1 MITGYK
7 YKSSEALSVHKVESF
22 LYQNI
27 ELAMSC
33 QEDIDFAQNSL
44 NNPKKSSRNFQDEF
58 LCTQFLF

>member
-27 ELAMSC
+27 ELAMSWILTK
-33 QEDIDFAQNSL
+33 ELLKI
-44 NNPKKSSRNFQDEF
+44 
-58 LCTQFLF
+58 